1 MVEKKKRGPLR
12 RIAGTD
18 ASTAE
23 EVLKVASFLLVP
35 EDRTQRRVFETLMP
49 YIHALHNE
57 KYRWEQIT
65 KLLNN
70 LGFTL
75 QTSAVRSY
83 YHKMILT
90 CQDVCQAYMQERILL
105 MAEIRKETTG
115 ADLSAIAGIVAA
127 MMDKQ
132 RTLVVP
138 KVGAVP
144 GLPVEEKPAV
154 ALPAAVIEE
163 QCAAVLPQPER
174 KTPIEAP
181 LRCLPLQE
189 GVKPLSKRDNVP
201 DEVYEIGDL
210 EHPAVPGLMLP
221 LQARLCSVVLEFVNP
236 DSGAT
241 RLETPTEKRFRIL
254 WKTPIPVTPTMTS
267 GSFVQMDES
276 LFKKRG

>member
-1 MVEKKKRGPLR
+1 MAENKKRGPLR
-12 RIAGTD
+12 RIAGAD

-23 EVLKVASFLLVP
+23 EVFKVASFLLVP
-35 EDRTQRRVFETLMP
+35 EDRTQRKAFETLMP
-49 YIHALHNE
+49 YIYVMRNNKCPWA
-57 KYRWEQIT
+57 QIT
-65 KLLNN
+65 KLLND

-83 YHKMILT
+83 YYKMILT
-90 CQDVCQAYMQERILL
+90 CLDICQQHMQEQTLL

-127 MMDKQ
+127 IMEKQ
-132 RTLVVP
+132 RTLVAP
-138 KVGAVP
+138 KVGAVL
-144 GLPVEEKPAV
+144 GFPVEEKPAV
-154 ALPAAVIEE
+154 VLPAAVIEE

-210 EHPAVPGLMLP
+210 EHPAVPGLMLS
-221 LQARLCSVVLEFVNP
+221 LQARLCGVALEFVNA
-236 DSGAT
+236 DSGET
-241 RLETPTEKRFRIL
+241 RFETPTEKRFRVL
-254 WKTPIPVTPTMTS
+254 WKTPIPMTPTMT
-267 GSFVQMDES
+267 GSAFVLMDES